1 MGEEKRRSK
10 LSDELKKRDDAAK
23 ARRDNRRKTRSWM
36 DENLM
41 KEARYIHPIDDFG
54 ATAKERRDVK
64 FIKTAIKPTADAY
77 ELHHDVDAE
86 QYLQMTLMLFLI
98 VFLLS
103 FARVLSTPAYME
115 PQN

>member
-1 MGEEKRRSK
+1 M
-10 LSDELKKRDDAAK
+10 KKRDDEAK
-23 ARRDNRRKTRSWM
+23 ARRDNRRKLRSWM

-64 FIKTAIKPTADAY
+64 FIKTSIKPTADAY
-77 ELHHDVDAE
+77 ELHHDVDAQ
-86 QYLQMTLMLFLI
+86 QYLQITMILFLV

-115 PQN
+115 ANG